1 MTEERPRDRAVR
13 VRSKEALVQVCGKSA
28 EQFPLADRPF
38 RAAAQE
44 IVTEIAEVFSEV
56 IGAVSESLDYVEWLG
71 KRQEISQAKHEPLP

>member
-13 VRSKEALVQVCGKSA
+13 VRSKEALVEVRRESA

-44 IVTEIAEVFSEV
+44 IVTEIAKMFSEV
-56 IGAVSESLDYVEWLG
+56 IRAVSESLNYVEGLG
-71 KRQEISQAKHEPLP
+71 KRQEISQAKHELLP

>member
-1 MTEERPRDRAVR
+1 MAKDGPRDRAVG

-38 RAAAQE
+38 RAATQE

-56 IGAVSESLDYVEWLG
+56 IGAVSESLNYVERLG
-71 KRQEISQAKHEPLP
+71 KRQEISQVKYEPLP